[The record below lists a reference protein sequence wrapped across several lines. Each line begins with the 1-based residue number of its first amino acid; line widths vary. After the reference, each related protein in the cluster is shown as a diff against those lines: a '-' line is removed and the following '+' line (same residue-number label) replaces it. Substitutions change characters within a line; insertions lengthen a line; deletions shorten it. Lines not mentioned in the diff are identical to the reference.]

1 MAYVELDSIMQLE
14 KMLNIEPDGVV
25 QRVLTHSCRIHCDD
39 FVPFDS
45 GELAGNVSETSS
57 SFTYESPYASYQY
70 YGERQDG
77 SHKIVNRTIDIHPL
91 ATSYWDKHMVTAKGS
106 EVVDDVKRFMRGQL

>member
-1 MAYVELDSIMQLE
+1 MAYVELASIKDLE
-14 KMLNIEPDGVV
+14 KSLNLEDGGIV
-25 QRVLTHSCRIHCDD
+25 QKIFTHSCRIHCDKY
-39 FVPFDS
+39 VPFDS
-45 GELAGNVSETSS
+45 GALAGNVSETPS

-77 SHKIVNRTIDIHPL
+77 SHKIVNRNVDKHPL
-91 ATSYWDKHMVTAKGS
+91 ATSYWDKHMVTAEGS

>member
-1 MAYVELDSIMQLE
+1 MAYVELASLSQLE
-14 KMLNIEPDGVV
+14 KQLGIEPDGVV
-25 QRVLTHSCRIHCDD
+25 NAVFTHSCRIHCDD

-45 GELAGNVSETSS
+45 GALAGNVSETPS

-77 SHKIVNRTIDIHPL
+77 SRKIVNRSKQEHPL

-106 EVVDDVKRFMRGQL
+106 EVVDDVKRFMRGQI